1 MSSVE
6 VGTFF
11 LSGIICGFVL
21 FVLIAIGVYVRL
33 RQYERSENE
42 KTL

>member
-11 LSGIICGFVL
+11 LGGIICGFVL
-21 FVLIAIGVYVRL
+21 FVLIAIGAYIRQ

>member
-6 VGTFF
+6 VGAFF
-11 LSGIICGFVL
+11 LAGIICGCVL
-21 FVLIAIGVYVRL
+21 FVLIAIAAYVRQ

-42 KTL
+42 KTI